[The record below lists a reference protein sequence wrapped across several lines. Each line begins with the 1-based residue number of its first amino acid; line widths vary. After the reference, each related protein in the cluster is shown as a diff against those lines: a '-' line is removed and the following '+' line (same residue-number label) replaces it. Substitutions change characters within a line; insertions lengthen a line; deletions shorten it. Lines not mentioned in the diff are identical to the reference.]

1 MHEDSEKNYWETVQK
16 SGQVK
21 RNHLHPVIEY
31 YCKQRINYLKKH
43 LDFDLINNALDVGA
57 GSGFASYYFPDSI
70 SIIDLDFSF
79 RLLKINPTENRIQSS
94 AFSLPFASNSF
105 DLVYGWNILH
115 HLDKPEDAVKEMAR
129 VTKNFLVLFEPNRNN
144 PIQFLFGLYNNHERG
159 TLQFNRSKLLELMN
173 KIHFELISC
182 ETVGWFFAGPT
193 PTFTLGLFKKLP
205 FVHRLGISNVLICK
219 KKMYFKK

>member
-1 MHEDSEKNYWETVQK
+1 VQEELEKDYWEITTK

-21 RNHLHPVIEY
+21 RSPNHPVVSF
-31 YCKQRINYLKKH
+31 YCTQRINYMKKH
-43 LDFDLINNALDVGA
+43 LDFDSINNALEIGA
-57 GSGFASYYFPDSI
+57 GSGFGSYYFPDSI
-70 SIIDLDFSF
+70 TIIDLDFSF
-79 RLLKINPTENRIQSS
+79 RLLTINPQENKIQAS

-105 DLVYGWNILH
+105 NLVYGWNFLH
-115 HLDKPEDAVKEMAR
+115 HLNHPEIAVNEMAR
-129 VTKNFLVLFEPNRNN
+129 VTKKYLVLFEPNRNN

-219 KKMYFKK
+219 KKM